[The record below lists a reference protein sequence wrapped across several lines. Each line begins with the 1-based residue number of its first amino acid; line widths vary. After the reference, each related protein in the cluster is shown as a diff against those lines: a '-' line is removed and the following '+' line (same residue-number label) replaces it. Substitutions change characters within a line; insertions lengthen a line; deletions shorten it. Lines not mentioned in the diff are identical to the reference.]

1 LFRVERWLLVIAGAL
16 LVAVALDSPIR
27 GRERVGVH
35 GEPFLLV
42 SLSWVSASF

>member
-1 LFRVERWLLVIAGAL
+1 LFQWSAALLVIAGAL